1 MSIEWG
7 ENAPSAKLRKRLAEP
22 GEREA
27 RRMTRTATI
36 RGGPGRD
43 SRLEFSVQGQ
53 IRRYPLSSLLLAAG
67 FGLLLGGVLLA
78 GVAGT
83 VRSHRL
89 RRNWTRHLH

>member
-1 MSIEWG
+1 
-7 ENAPSAKLRKRLAEP
+7 
-22 GEREA
+22 
-27 RRMTRTATI
+27 
-36 RGGPGRD
+36 
-43 SRLEFSVQGQ
+43 
-53 IRRYPLSSLLLAAG
+53 LSSLLLAAG